1 MRSQTLFLPPASLP
15 PDENVPTHS
24 FHCHLFADNSGSL
37 GFPADSD
44 SKESACKVGNPDS
57 IPGLGRF
64 PWRRE
69 WIPTPLFLPGE
80 FHGQRGLVGYSLR
93 SRKESDTTKQ
103 RTLLLFW
110 MFIIPAQI
118 FPQSS
123 IPRYL
128 LALGSS
134 SRYCTWPQVS
144 PQQPQVPKL
153 NSLCVHFHLEHP
165 IHLDI
170 HI

>member
-1 MRSQTLFLPPASLP
+1 MYVCLSH
-15 PDENVPTHS
+15 D
-24 FHCHLFADNSGSL
+24 DSGGSC
-37 GFPADSD
+37 
-44 SKESACKVGNPDS
+44 SKKSACNMGDLGT

-80 FHGQRGLVGYSLR
+80 FHGQRGLVGYSLW
-93 SRKESDTTKQ
+93 SRKESDMTKQ
-103 RTLLLFW
+103 RTLSLFW
-110 MFIIPAQI
+110 MFIIPVQI
-118 FPQSS
+118 CPQRS

-134 SRYCTWPQVS
+134 SRYCTWSQVS

-153 NSLCVHFHLEHP
+153 NSICVHFHLEHP